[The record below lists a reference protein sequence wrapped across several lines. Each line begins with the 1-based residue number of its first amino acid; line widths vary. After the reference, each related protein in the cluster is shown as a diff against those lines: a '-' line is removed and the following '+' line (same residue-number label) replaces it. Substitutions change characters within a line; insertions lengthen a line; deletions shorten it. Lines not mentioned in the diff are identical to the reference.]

1 MVVSPT
7 KSSKTRWWG
16 SKEWRRREHRNIY
29 LVSVVLWERAS
40 NKKSYSVFVLCPSS
54 EFSGVLLLVSLASL
68 VSFAFA
74 HFWAIW
80 MANLNWSRLSVLFIW
95 TSATAKPCI
104 QILSWKNHML
114 TMYAIRRIPFKVLFV
129 LTSFIPN
136 VLPRYFEAILNS
148 CRWILEYYHILHWL
162 SYQYVK
168 WA

>member
-16 SKEWRRREHRNIY
+16 SISRWRRREHRNIY
-29 LVSVVLWERAS
+29 SVSVVLWERAS
-40 NKKSYSVFVLCPSS
+40 NKKSYFVFVLCPR
-54 EFSGVLLLVSLASL
+54 FSGVLLLVTLTSL
-68 VSFAFA
+68 VSFALA
-74 HFWAIW
+74 HFWAAW
-80 MANLNWSRLSVLFIW
+80 RATLNWSRLSVPFFW

-148 CRWILEYYHILHWL
+148 CRWISEYYQSYFELTFILIC
-162 SYQYVK
+162 
-168 WA
+168 